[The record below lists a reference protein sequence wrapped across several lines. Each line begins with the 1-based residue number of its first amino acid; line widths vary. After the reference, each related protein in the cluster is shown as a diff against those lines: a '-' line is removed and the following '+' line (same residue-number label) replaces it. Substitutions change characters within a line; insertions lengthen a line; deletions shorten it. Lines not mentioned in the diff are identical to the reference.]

1 MSSTTTIAPPTH
13 AQRTKA
19 RRPFPL
25 IQTVPVPKGT
35 DAFEARRAKI
45 LQTFIDKVPEEYYIP
60 QHYVDNPPKDVTS
73 IPRDCGILTPQ
84 ELEITESYD
93 ATGLAEAIA
102 TRKYTAVDVA
112 TAFSKRAIICD
123 QISCCLTQ
131 WIPEMALAQAKAL
144 DEHLARTGKTIGPLH
159 GVPISVKQHMP
170 LAGTYSDMGFLSKIV
185 FDEEDSQMVGIFR
198 KLGAVFYV
206 KTSQPQAVMHLES
219 DGYMG
224 RVLNPYN
231 INLSAG
237 GSTGGE
243 AALIAL
249 RGSVLGIGSDIG
261 GSIRGP
267 AGNCGIYGFKPT
279 SYTLPMHGFINGGF
293 PAELN
298 VLCSTGPMCNTLRD
312 MDAFMRLILQEQ
324 PHLSDPNLTPV
335 PWTGFKTHTGV
346 SVDKPLK
353 IGIMMNDGVIE
364 PQPPVRRAMEWAV
377 KQLET
382 SSLLTLKP
390 FKPHRAADA
399 MSLIRKMY
407 WPDGGEG
414 VHAVA
419 AASGEPIH
427 YLTEYVMRDAAGT
440 PLDAA
445 GITNLRVQR
454 DEYRWQFAKDWTEQ
468 DVDLVLTPMF
478 FGPAPAHDTSLYWN
492 YTAIWNILDFPGV
505 VFPTPIKAGK
515 KGSEA
520 YASDASF
527 GEKDSHVRQMWDTHD
542 YEGAPIAL
550 QLVARKHYDNFLFG
564 ALDILQGP
572 LNLP

>member
-1 MSSTTTIAPPTH
+1 MSSTTTIPPSSYTGS
-13 AQRTKA
+13 T
-19 RRPFPL
+19 RPNRAFPL
-25 IQTVPVPKGT
+25 IQTLPVPKGT
-35 DAFEARRAKI
+35 AAFEERRAKI
-45 LQTFIDKVPEEYYIP
+45 LQDFIDKVPEEYYIP
-60 QHYVDNPPKDVTS
+60 QHYVENPPRDVTS
-73 IPRDCGILTPQ
+73 IPRDCGILTAQ
-84 ELEITESYD
+84 ELEITETYD

-102 TRKYTAVDVA
+102 AHKYTAVEVA

-131 WIPEMALAQAKAL
+131 WFPEMALAQAKAL
-144 DEHLARTGKTIGPLH
+144 DEHLARTGKTVGPLH
-159 GVPISVKQHMP
+159 GVPVSVKQHMP
-170 LAGTYSDMGFLSKIV
+170 LAGTYSDMGFVSKIV
-185 FDEEDSQMVGIFR
+185 FDEEDSQMIGIFR

-243 AALIAL
+243 AALVAL
-249 RGSVLGIGSDIG
+249 RGSVLGIGTDIG
-261 GSIRGP
+261 GSVRGP

-293 PAELN
+293 SAELN
-298 VLCSTGPMCNTLRD
+298 VLCSSGPMCNTLRD
-312 MDAFMRLILQEQ
+312 MNLFMRLILQAK
-324 PHLSDPNLTPV
+324 PHLSDPNLTAV
-335 PWTGFKTHTGV
+335 PWTGLRTPIEVGV
-346 SVDKPLK
+346 DRPLK
-353 IGIMMNDGVIE
+353 IGVMMNDGVIE

-399 MSLIRKMY
+399 LSLIRKMY

-414 VHAVA
+414 VHAA
-419 AASGEPIH
+419 AATSGEPIH
-427 YLTEYVMRDAAGT
+427 YLTQYVMKDAAGL
-440 PLDAA
+440 PQSAA
-445 GITNLRVQR
+445 DITGLRVQR

-468 DVDLVLTPMF
+468 DVDLVLCPMF

-492 YTAIWNILDFPGV
+492 YTAMWNILDFPGV

-520 YASDASF
+520 YASEMSF
-527 GEKDSHVRQMWDTHD
+527 GEKDAHVRQMWDTHD

-564 ALDILQGP
+564 ALDLLQGP